1 MKNAFAVAQLVLL
14 EMYRR
19 KDFYVLFFLTVLITG
34 VMGSVN
40 FFNDPK
46 VGRYL
51 KEICL
56 ALIWISSA
64 FIAVATTARQ
74 IPAERESRTIF
85 PLMAKP
91 ISRGQMLVGKFLG
104 CWLATCLSLVAFY
117 LFFGLVAA
125 TKEHHWPIG
134 NYFQAWSLHCAML
147 GIVVAGT
154 LLGSLVLSS
163 VAANVTLSLVIMGG
177 ILFIGRHLNKV
188 ASQMNEVTGTITS
201 GFYYAIPHLELFD
214 VRDLIVHNWP
224 LIGWNIWGIAV
235 AYALFYMMLVLFG
248 SWLVLRRKSLQ

>member
-1 MKNAFAVAQLVLL
+1 MKNSLAVAHLVIL

-34 VMGSVN
+34 LMGSVR
-40 FFNDPK
+40 FFDDPK
-46 VGRYL
+46 VARYL

-56 ALIWISSA
+56 ALIWVCGA
-64 FIAVATTARQ
+64 FIAIATTARQ

-91 ISRGQMLVGKFLG
+91 ITRGQVIAGKFLG
-104 CWLATCLSLVAFY
+104 CWFATVLSLVAFY

-125 TKEHHWPIG
+125 SKDHHWPVGI
-134 NYFQAWSLHCAML
+134 YFQAWSLHCLML
-147 GIVVAGT
+147 GVVVGLT
-154 LLGSLVLSS
+154 LVGSLVLAS
-163 VAANVTLSLVIMGG
+163 VASNITIVVVITAA
-177 ILFIGRHLNKV
+177 ILFVGRHLNKV
-188 ASQMNEVTGTITS
+188 AAQLGDVTGPLVS

-224 LIGWNIWGIAV
+224 LISWPIWGMA
-235 AYALFYMMLVLFG
+235 AGYALLYSALLVFTAWLLF
-248 SWLVLRRKSLQ
+248 RRKSFQ

>member
-1 MKNAFAVAQLVLL
+1 MKNSIAIARVVVL

-34 VMGSVN
+34 LMGSVN
-40 FFNDPK
+40 FFDDPK
-46 VGRYL
+46 IVRYL

-56 ALIWISSA
+56 ALIWVSSA

-91 ISRGQMLVGKFLG
+91 ISRGQVLLGKFLG
-104 CWLATCLSLVAFY
+104 CWFATCLSLVAFY
-117 LFFGLVAA
+117 VFFGIVTA
-125 TKEHHWPIG
+125 TKEHHWPLG

-147 GIVVAGT
+147 GIVIGGT

-163 VAANVTLSLVIMGG
+163 VAANITFTVVLFGG
-177 ILFIGRHLNKV
+177 IMFLGRHLHKLAV
-188 ASQMNEVTGTITS
+188 QMSTVSNTIVS
-201 GFYYAIPHLELFD
+201 GLYYAIPHLELFD
-214 VRDLIVHNWP
+214 VRDLIVHDWP
-224 LIGWNIWGIAV
+224 LISWNIWAIAM
-235 AYALFYMMLVLFG
+235 AYAIVYATFLLLG
-248 SWLVLRRKSLQ
+248 AWLILRKKSLQ

>member
-1 MKNAFAVAQLVLL
+1 MKNSFAVAQVVLL

-34 VMGSVN
+34 VMGSVT

-46 VGRYL
+46 IVRYL

-56 ALIWISSA
+56 ALIWVCGLL
-64 FIAVATTARQ
+64 IAIATTARQ

-91 ISRGQMLVGKFLG
+91 ITRGEVLLGKFLG
-104 CWLATCLSLVAFY
+104 CWGATCLSLVAFY
-117 LFFGLVAA
+117 FFFGLVVAS
-125 TKEHHWPIG
+125 KEHHWPIG
-134 NYFQAWSLHCAML
+134 NYFQAWSLHCVMSA
-147 GIVVAGT
+147 IVIDVT
-154 LLGSLVLSS
+154 LVGSLILSS
-163 VAANVTLSLVIMGG
+163 VAANITLSVVVTAG
-177 ILFIGRHLNKV
+177 ILFVGRHLNKV
-188 ASQMNEVTGTITS
+188 AAQLGDVTGPLVS
-201 GFYYAIPHLELFD
+201 GLYYAIPHLELFD

-235 AYALFYMMLVLFG
+235 GYALLYAGLLFLG
-248 SWLVLRRKSLQ
+248 AWLVFRRKSFQ